1 MTNEEKKLINEVK
14 EHYIQEHKAELMINA
29 LIEVLDE
36 KGIINK
42 HELDVRANQIVDKM
56 LIDQFNEL
64 SEDEKRLML
73 KLSSALETMNK
84 TINDEDNKED
94 NDIKVN

>member
-1 MTNEEKKLINEVK
+1 
-14 EHYIQEHKAELMINA
+14 
-29 LIEVLDE
+29 
-36 KGIINK
+36 
-42 HELDVRANQIVDKM
+42 M

-64 SEDEKRLML
+64 SEEEKRLML

-84 TINDEDNKED
+84 TMNDEDNKED